1 MKVLQFGMSNFA
13 ENEIPMFEGTS
24 IQFVVDAEEVREELK
39 AGGLNWPVIKIL
51 GDDKQGDQDPED
63 LSVSNTGVAIYID
76 SIDLILKE
84 RIDKAKEI
92 VATVA
97 RVIQY
102 FNERDETAVLF
113 FHKSWET
120 YLLDDK

>member
-1 MKVLQFGMSNFA
+1 MSNFA

-24 IQFVVDAEEVREELK
+24 IQFVVDAEEVREELN

>member
-1 MKVLQFGMSNFA
+1 
-13 ENEIPMFEGTS
+13 MFEGAS
-24 IQFVVDAEEVREELK
+24 VQFVVDAEEVRQELR
-39 AGGLNWPVIKIL
+39 AGGLNWPIIKIL
-51 GDDKQGDQDPED
+51 GDDSNDDKDPED

-84 RIDKAKEI
+84 RIEKAKEI
-92 VATVA
+92 VSTVA
-97 RVIQY
+97 RMIQY

-120 YLLDDK
+120 YLIEEK